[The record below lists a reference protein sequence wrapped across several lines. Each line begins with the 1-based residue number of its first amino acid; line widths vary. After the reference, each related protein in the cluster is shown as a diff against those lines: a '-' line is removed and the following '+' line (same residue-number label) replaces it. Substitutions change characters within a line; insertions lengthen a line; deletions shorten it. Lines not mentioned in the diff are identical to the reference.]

1 MFPQRFPRGH
11 KVLAMSCLKNEAQKS
26 FEFRA
31 SSYPPADPH
40 RCSGRATPHGRR
52 SERGAQTFREPSPGS
67 ARFFL
72 RDFTDEHR
80 KIMKDPSSRIEEC
93 ILFVESV
100 FRFSVEM
107 KISATNCWIWVTV
120 FLIVFDRT
128 KKLGGA
134 KVRMPWSSRRSS
146 HCEEWCNYNVTI
158 M

>member
-146 HCEEWCNYNVTI
+146 HYEEWWGI